1 MVTSNEKVVYTVD
14 DIMEILSVKRTTV
27 HKWIKEGELK
37 AVKIGRML
45 RIPKEFY
52 DEFMRKNI
60 IDKKR

>member
-1 MVTSNEKVVYTVD
+1 MVTPNEKVVYTVD

-45 RIPKEFY
+45 K
-52 DEFMRKNI
+52 
-60 IDKKR
+60 